1 MYEIEDA
8 ILAINPEAQFNI
20 DNPSQGLSKC
30 KITWMNGTTPIT
42 KIEIENKINE
52 LSYKGKRKKNI
63 PLLKIN

>member
-52 LSYKGKRKKNI
+52 LSY
-63 PLLKIN
+63 